1 MEDGGRLEGVE
12 FEKVSAREGGGWVWL
27 GVEVAEV
34 DEFEMEKS
42 HRSVKNYYEI
52 YTRLQESKRY

>member
-1 MEDGGRLEGVE
+1 MSAREDGGR
-12 FEKVSAREGGGWVWL
+12 VWL

-42 HRSVKNYYEI
+42 NRSVM
-52 YTRLQESKRY
+52 